1 MRSKRL
7 LFLSIVL
14 LAAAAVCIFALLY
27 FRFNPAGT
35 QVDENEKI
43 YSRYYA
49 MICDDRNSSF
59 WQRVYQGMTEA
70 AENSDCYVEFLGADL
85 NSELSTQELMDIAI
99 SSVVDGIMVLGN
111 EREDMTALID
121 KATDRGIPVVT
132 MYTDNADSKRCSFVG
147 VSAYSIGKEYGRQIL
162 NAVTER
168 DRLAGE
174 DVKRDNKVTVLFDN
188 SNLLYDHNLIISGI
202 GDVLSREGEGMV
214 FLTDSVAVDD
224 VSPFSVEESIR
235 DIFMQEEIPDI
246 LVCLSELDTTC
257 AYQALIDHN
266 LVGSVYILGYHDS
279 EKILNAI
286 NRNVVYSTLAVDT
299 AEMGR
304 HCLEALDEYIES
316 GNTNQYFSTDVT
328 MIDRNNV
335 SAYLI
340 KEDGDEKKD

>member
-14 LAAAAVCIFALLY
+14 FGAAVICIFVLFY
-27 FRFNPAGT
+27 FRLNPAGA
-35 QVDENEKI
+35 QVDENVKI
-43 YSRYYA
+43 YSRYYV

-70 AENSDCYVEFLGADL
+70 TENSDCYVDFFGADL
-85 NSELSTQELMDIAI
+85 NSELDTQELMDIAI
-99 SSVVDGIMVLGN
+99 SSKVDGIMVLGN

-121 KATDRGIPVVT
+121 KAVDSGIPVVT

-147 VSAYSIGKEYGRQIL
+147 VSAYTIGKEYGRQIL
-162 NAVTER
+162 NAVLER

-174 DVKRDNKVTVLFDN
+174 ENSSRENKVTVLFDN

-202 GDVLSREGEGMV
+202 SDVLNTEAGNMS
-214 FLTDSVAVDD
+214 FLTDSVTVDD
-224 VSPFSVEESIR
+224 VSPFSVEESVR

-286 NRNVVYSTLAVDT
+286 NRSVVYSTLSVDT
-299 AEMGR
+299 EEMGR
-304 HCLEALDEYIES
+304 HCVEALDEYIES

-335 SAYLI
+335 SAYLNR
-340 KEDGDEKKD
+340 KEEDDE